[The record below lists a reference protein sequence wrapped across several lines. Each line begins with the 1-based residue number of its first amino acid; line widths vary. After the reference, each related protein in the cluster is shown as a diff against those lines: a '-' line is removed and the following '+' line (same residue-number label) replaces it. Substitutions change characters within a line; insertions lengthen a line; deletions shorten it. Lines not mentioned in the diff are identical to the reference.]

1 MRLLY
6 IIIFLITTNQE
17 YLYSQ
22 KKNKGIENH
31 LENISINALKWR
43 SVGPALTSGRVS
55 DIAVNKNNPFE
66 YYVAVEDGIYT
77 NKEFKDRISEFSNT
91 NHTSEIYFH
100 LKKYAGFRKT
110 EFTGDYEGYDFIIH
124 GKCRGKWYEMT
135 GPYEGDLK
143 EFLQEIGDNEID
155 KLDDKLF
162 IDCQVETDFS
172 LEGGKIEWSDN
183 VPEDIKNEFEEE
195 YGTEGDDGSLLNE
208 CDWDSSGDLEFHEPY
223 NNITSIEITIKEEEK
238 ETLVSWKNKN
248 Y

>member
-1 MRLLY
+1 MEQDLK
-6 IIIFLITTNQE
+6 
-17 YLYSQ
+17 SMD
-22 KKNKGIENH
+22 KKKKE
-31 LENISINALKWR
+31 KD
-43 SVGPALTSGRVS
+43 V
-55 DIAVNKNNPFE
+55 
-66 YYVAVEDGIYT
+66 IYT

-162 IDCQVETDFS
+162 IDCQIETDFS

-208 CDWDSSGDLEFHEPY
+208 CDWDSSGDLEFDEPY

-238 ETLVSWKNKN
+238 ETLVNWENKN